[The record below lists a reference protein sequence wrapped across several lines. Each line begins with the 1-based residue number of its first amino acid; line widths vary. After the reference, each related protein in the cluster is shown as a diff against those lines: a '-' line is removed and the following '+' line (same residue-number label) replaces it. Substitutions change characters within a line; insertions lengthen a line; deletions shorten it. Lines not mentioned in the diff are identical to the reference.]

1 MQMERNVLEKIK
13 QNDAEMMSYYLKS
26 LHTTFDVKFFF
37 IGYKNKW
44 PHWDTTVQLYRYK
57 TIWCSKKKRFKKNKK
72 ENKIKIA
79 SEHSHNNTAGKYES
93 LGLENNYYQT
103 SRSFRYTGVKRQ

>member
-1 MQMERNVLEKIK
+1 MQMERNVFEKIK

-57 TIWCSKKKRFKKNKK
+57 TIWCSKKKRFKKNKTK
-72 ENKIKIA
+72 K
-79 SEHSHNNTAGKYES
+79 
-93 LGLENNYYQT
+93 
-103 SRSFRYTGVKRQ
+103 KRK